1 MGRDP
6 AEAPLSSQ
14 SYVGQYIVT
23 VQLKKVLI
31 VLKIGLILFLYNIQF

>member
-23 VQLKKVLI
+23 VAIKKSVNSTKNWLNFI
-31 VLKIGLILFLYNIQF
+31 FI